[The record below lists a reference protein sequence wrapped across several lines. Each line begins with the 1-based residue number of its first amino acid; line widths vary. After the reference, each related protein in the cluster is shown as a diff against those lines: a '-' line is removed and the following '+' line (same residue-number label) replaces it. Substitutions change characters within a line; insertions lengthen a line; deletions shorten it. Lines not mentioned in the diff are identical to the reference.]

1 MNALRASILLLCCLP
16 PFAAATPDTISH
28 PLSHTLSDP
37 TRPSGTSASAQSGT
51 STGGWHLTATRIT
64 PAQRSA
70 VINGSRVREGEEING
85 ARVLH
90 IRHAQVQLATPGG
103 VTTLRLL
110 PAEVKT
116 IR

>member
-1 MNALRASILLLCCLP
+1 MNKLARALLLLLCCAP
-16 PFAAATPDTISH
+16 PGVIAVTE
-28 PLSHTLSDP
+28 TLSDP
-37 TRPSGTSASAQSGT
+37 TRPNGTPSAQGG
-51 STGGWHLTATRIT
+51 STHETGWRLTATRIT

-90 IRHAQVQLATPGG
+90 IHHAQVQLATPGG

-110 PAEVKT
+110 SDEVKK
-116 IR
+116 RR

>member
-1 MNALRASILLLCCLP
+1 MNNRARASLLWLCCACTPLCSS
-16 PFAAATPDTISH
+16 AATDTPGN
-28 PLSHTLSDP
+28 PLNDP
-37 TRPSGTSASAQSGT
+37 PRPSGAPSLQDGT
-51 STGGWHLTATRIT
+51 PGAGGWRLTATRIT

-70 VINGSRVREGEEING
+70 VINGNRVREGEEIHG

-103 VTTLRLL
+103 VTTLHLL
-110 PAEVKT
+110 PAEVKK